1 MDRIEA
7 RSERTGLG
15 AQRLGPLFIFY
26 CVTNTTHYT
35 TQIMPI
41 YYFSVSMGQE
51 SGHS

>member
-15 AQRLGPLFIFY
+15 TQRLGPLFIFY
-26 CVTNTTHYT
+26 CVTNT